1 MEEKSISERFP
12 YFFKLESSDLQWYES
27 MGFED
32 ESDLETLSEEIESA
46 AKEYAT
52 KTLVNADEQEIDDCA
67 YDFLYGATWYL
78 TNYKKLNSL
87 PKEQS
92 ENAIIIAQIKYA
104 KEECEDIVPD
114 GDWSLSDAYSYIYSI
129 SSFYLDG
136 VDWAKKSK

>member
-12 YFFKLESSDLQWYES
+12 YFFKLESNDLQWYET

-32 ESDLETLSEEIESA
+32 GATLDTLSEEIESV
-46 AKEYAT
+46 AKEYAIQ
-52 KTLVNADEQEIDDCA
+52 TLVDADEQEIDDCA

-78 TNYKKLNSL
+78 TNSEILKKL

-92 ENAIIIAQIKYA
+92 ENAIVIAQINFA

-114 GDWSLSDAYSYIYSI
+114 KDWSLSDAYSYIYSI
-129 SSFYLDG
+129 SCFFLDG
-136 VDWAKKSK
+136 VEWAKKS